1 MRAARPYERR
11 CAHPASTRRH
21 DSTWIPYVTN
31 TTSAER
37 ASHPG
42 RRASTTCNERNSL
55 QFLTIASHT
64 IRATTPATASC
75 RPHQSHLRTGATTAL
90 RRHLGVQGLEALRD
104 DGRLEALPQG
114 CAGRRREAPG
124 FGVEA
129 ELLDSPGHLA
139 RIG

>member
-55 QFLTIASHT
+55 QFLTIASQT
-64 IRATTPATASC
+64 IRATTPATASW
-75 RPHQSHLRTGATTAL
+75 RAHQSHLRTGATTAL
-90 RRHLGVQGLEALRD
+90 RRHLGVQGLEALCD
-104 DGRLEALPQG
+104 DGRLEASPQG
-114 CAGRRREAPG
+114 HAGRPRKPPG
-124 FGVEA
+124 LGAGV
-129 ELLDSPGHLA
+129 DSL
-139 RIG
+139 